1 MDSRQPDLFFGFGT
15 GRTASMAIANA
26 LNNERSSLVLH
37 EGKIRRGEVSG
48 QQFLSF
54 LTLENRLVYESPC
67 KAIETVSK
75 QRNADQIM
83 TARGSNQY
91 FGDIAYNYC
100 PMVSALATEHPSAKF
115 IFFYRNCVDF
125 VPSSCA
131 LRGQDPAP
139 VGWPP
144 AGKIE
149 TKLEKFISLGRIQPR
164 QGTPEAQLW
173 QSWTHTMK
181 NIWLWSETNKIA
193 VAQLKE
199 VQNAVYWFKFE
210 DFVLNPLYSYSRLRE
225 FLGIEGEIPQSTVTL
240 FKSRVNHRRGEVTPA
255 EKWTTREKQHFRKY
269 ALPIMVSLGYSL

>member
-1 MDSRQPDLFFGFGT
+1 MDSRQPHLFFGFGT

-26 LNNERSSLVLH
+26 LNHERSSLVLH

-54 LTLENRLVYESPC
+54 LTLENRLVYEVPN
-67 KAIETVSK
+67 KAIATVSEH
-75 QRNADQIM
+75 RSVDQIVS
-83 TARGSNQY
+83 ARGSNQY

-100 PMVSALATEHPSAKF
+100 PMIKALAREHPSAKF
-115 IFFYRNCVDF
+115 IFFYRNCVEF

-131 LRGQDPAP
+131 LRGEDPAP

-144 AGKIE
+144 ADKSE
-149 TKLEKFISLGRIQPR
+149 TNLEKFISLGRIQPR
-164 QGTPEAQLW
+164 QGTPEAQRW
-173 QSWTHTMK
+173 QSWSHTMK

-199 VQNAVYWFKFE
+199 IRNPVYWFKFE
-210 DFVLNPLYSYSRLRE
+210 DFVADPLYSYSQLRD
-225 FLGIEGEIPQSTVTL
+225 FLGLEGRIPHSTVEL

-255 EKWTTREKQHFRKY
+255 ANWTAKEKQHFQKY
-269 ALPIMVSLGYSL
+269 ASPLMTLLGYRL